1 MELMLIALYSWL
13 KKNKKGKPALIK
25 ALPCIILNLMEFWSL
40 PIDFSYFC
48 IRQNP
53 YKPI

>member
-1 MELMLIALYSWL
+1 MEVMLIALYSWL
-13 KKNKKGKPALIK
+13 KKKKKGKPALIT

-40 PIDFSYFC
+40 PIDFSHFY
-48 IRQNP
+48 IRQNT